1 MGARCEYKVESPI
14 GTPKPPESP
23 PTPVLMVAFAL
34 GFVTLALLMAAA
46 LFILRQLRKGS
57 QLAATTSVKNDLENV
72 NNRNAVIG
80 GGTPNN
86 GAILKEKEVFLMPG
100 PHVKMSNKSAA
111 LEKGSDNK
119 AINKNK
125 MADSNLAKDDKNKLD
140 FKNRE
145 STVLVPPLNLAK
157 ENLYHPIYIIPDQ
170 YDKCVIATEV

>member
-1 MGARCEYKVESPI
+1 MGARCEFKVETTI
-14 GTPKPPESP
+14 ETPKPAASP

-34 GFVTLALLMAAA
+34 GFVTLALLMGAA

-86 GAILKEKEVFLMPG
+86 GAFLKEKEAFLISG
-100 PHVKMSNKSAA
+100 PHVKMSNKNAV

-119 AINKNK
+119 GNDKNK
-125 MADSNLAKDDKNKLD
+125 MADSTLVKDDKSKHD
-140 FKNRE
+140 FKKRE
-145 STVLVPPLNLAK
+145 SAILVPPLNLGK
-157 ENLYHPIYIIPDQ
+157 ETLYQPIYIIPDQ
-170 YDKCVIATEV
+170 FDHCVIATEV

>member
-1 MGARCEYKVESPI
+1 
-14 GTPKPPESP
+14 
-23 PTPVLMVAFAL
+23 MVAFAL

-86 GAILKEKEVFLMPG
+86 GATFKEKEAFLIPG
-100 PHVKMSNKSAA
+100 PHIKLSNKSAA
-111 LEKGSDNK
+111 LEKGRDNK
-119 AINKNK
+119 EVNKNK
-125 MADSNLAKDDKNKLD
+125 MVESNLAKDDKSKLD

-145 STVLVPPLNLAK
+145 SAILVPPLNLGK

-170 YDKCVIATEV
+170 FDQCVIATEV